1 MILQVG
7 VKVFLENQDSK
18 FLLLKRSGNKYS
30 DIKKL
35 WDLPGGRID
44 AGSSLGDN
52 LKREVLEET
61 KLDII
66 NEPRLIYAQDI
77 LTEEKHVVRL
87 TFVAKTKGEPVL
99 DGENVEYK
107 WLSLIEMR
115 EFPDLDKFVKE
126 ILDKNII

>member
-7 VKVFLENQDSK
+7 VKVFLENEDNK
-18 FLLLKRSGNKYS
+18 FLLLKRSSDKYS

-35 WDLPGGRID
+35 WDLPGGRINV
-44 AGSSLGDN
+44 GSSLAEN

-66 NEPRLIYAQDI
+66 NEPRFIYAQDI

-87 TFVAKTKGEPVL
+87 TFIAKTKGEPML
-99 DGENVEYK
+99 DGENIEYK
-107 WLSLIEMR
+107 WLSLVEMR
-115 EFPDLDKFVKE
+115 EFSDLDKFVKE